1 MNDITRR
8 ILRAALALVPLALT
22 TACPHAP
29 PLVTPP
35 PPAAS
40 RAGIVVGQATS
51 GSLTPAEPT
60 FADGS
65 HYRAYAFTG
74 RGGDT
79 ITADVES
86 VDFDAN
92 VILTDGHGNRLRGND
107 DSGGNCN
114 ARLTYVLP
122 RDGPYRIYVNS
133 SAPAEIGPYR
143 LALRRGG
150 DVALPDSTCRGF
162 GRVQGLA
169 SVGQTIEG
177 TLTSDDPIF
186 PGDSSHFQRWV
197 LPVTQGQ
204 AFTVDLT
211 SQAFDAYLI
220 LTHGPGDKVL
230 ENDDGGDGCNA
241 RIVYTPPD
249 NRPLR
254 IIVNTAHK
262 HETGAFVLRVSAGPT
277 ITNVKGQCL
286 SGN

>member
-1 MNDITRR
+1 MNDMTPRV
-8 ILRAALALVPLALT
+8 LRSAFALVPLVLT
-22 TACPHAP
+22 TACTHAP
-29 PLVTPP
+29 PPVTPP
-35 PPAAS
+35 PSPTN
-40 RAGIVVGQATS
+40 RAGIVIGQTTAGT
-51 GSLTPAEPT
+51 LTTDAPA

-65 HYRAYAFTG
+65 HYRAYPFTG

-92 VILTDGHGNRLRGND
+92 VILTDGHGNRLSGND
-107 DSGGNCN
+107 DSGGDCN

-122 RDGPYRIYVNS
+122 HDGPYRIYVNS
-133 SAPAEIGPYR
+133 SATAEIGPYS

-150 DVALPDSTCRGF
+150 GVALPDSTCRGF
-162 GRVQGLA
+162 GRVTGLA
-169 SVGQTIEG
+169 RIGQTIEG
-177 TLTSDDPIF
+177 TLTNDDPIF
-186 PGDSSHFQRWV
+186 SGDSSHFQRWV
-197 LPVTQGQ
+197 VPVTRGR

-249 NRPLR
+249 DRPLR

-262 HETGAFVLRVSAGPT
+262 HETGAFVLRISAGPT

-286 SGN
+286 SEN

>member
-1 MNDITRR
+1 MAR
-8 ILRAALALVPLALT
+8 LLFLLLV
-22 TACPHAP
+22 TAC
-29 PLVTPP
+29 
-35 PPAAS
+35 AS
-40 RAGIVVGQATS
+40 AGGARRTATVPDGMAELAVGQSAT
-51 GSLTPAEPT
+51 GTLTPDAPT

-65 HYRAYAFTG
+65 HYRAYPFTG

-92 VILTDGHGNRLRGND
+92 VILTDGHGNRLMGND

-133 SAPAEIGPYR
+133 SATAEIGPYR

-150 DVALPDSTCRGF
+150 GGVAIPDSTCRGF
-162 GRVQGLA
+162 GRVTGLA
-169 SVGQTIEG
+169 GVGQTIEG
-177 TLTSDDPIF
+177 SLTNEDPIF
-186 PGDSSHFQRWV
+186 SGDSSHFQRWV
-197 LPVTQGQ
+197 LPVTPGQ

-249 NRPLR
+249 DRPLR

-262 HETGAFVLRVSAGPT
+262 HETGAFVLRISAGPT

>member
-1 MNDITRR
+1 MNDIPRR
-8 ILRAALALVPLALT
+8 ARRAALAFVPLVLA
-22 TACPHAP
+22 TACPQAP
-29 PLVTPP
+29 PRATPP
-35 PPAAS
+35 PATRSGITVGDSAA
-40 RAGIVVGQATS
+40 
-51 GSLTPAEPT
+51 GSLTSDAPT

-65 HYRAYAFTG
+65 HYRAYPFTG

-92 VILTDGHGNRLRGND
+92 VILTDGHGNRLIGND

-122 RDGPYRIYVNS
+122 RDGPYRVYVNS
-133 SAPAEIGPYR
+133 SATAEIGAYR

-150 DVALPDSTCRGF
+150 GVAPADSTCRGF
-162 GRVQGLA
+162 GRVAGLVR
-169 SVGQTIEG
+169 VGQTITD
-177 TLTSDDPIF
+177 TLTSDDPVF
-186 PGDSSHFQRWV
+186 SSDSSYFQRWV
-197 LPVTQGQ
+197 LPVKSGQ

-220 LTHGPGDKVL
+220 LTHGPGDKIL

-249 NRPLR
+249 DRPLR
-254 IIVNTAHK
+254 IIVNTAQK
-262 HETGAFVLRVSAGPT
+262 HETGPFVLRVSAGPT
-277 ITNVKGQCL
+277 ITNVKGRCL